1 MNFYTNIYIR
11 GNEVLLRGI
20 EDGEKI
26 QLAIPYKPYLFV
38 PSHDSNTPFKTLKGQ
53 PVKRIDF
60 ESMREARDYVARYKN
75 VENFP
80 VYGLSNFGY
89 TFIND
94 KYKGEIQYDVSKISV
109 VTIDIETASDG
120 GFPDIETA
128 NKQITAITL
137 RKNDQVISFGLFP
150 YEPELPNVK
159 YFFCESE
166 AHMLE
171 QFIQVW
177 CSKQFSP
184 DIITGWNVEF
194 FDMPYIVN
202 RIRRILG
209 DYSVKKLSPWGMMSS
224 REFEIM
230 GKTYNLEQPVG
241 ITILDYMALYKKFS
255 FSQQESFKLDHVS
268 FIELGERK
276 LDFTELG
283 FETLD
288 DFYKGDFRNYMN
300 YNIRDVD
307 LVYRLDQ
314 KLKLIEQV
322 FAIAYDG
329 KVNYI
334 DTLATVRMWDT
345 IIHNYLLEKNIVVDN
360 PKVIEKQRQIEGAY
374 VKDPQVGKHDWV
386 VSFDLNSLYPHLIM
400 QYNISPETLTGQYSK
415 FANSERFN
423 DDGTLIDYQITD
435 SIGMIIDDKVLDDL
449 SIRNQLTQQ
458 NVTITPTGCMFDRDY
473 QGFLPKLMETMYND
487 RSTWKKRMLE
497 AKKKYEKTPTEE
509 LANEVARCHNM
520 QLAKKIQLNS
530 AYGALSNVYFR
541 WYDPRLAES
550 ITKAGQ
556 LSIRWVEKKM
566 NEHLNKLFKTTG
578 EDYVIACDTDSMYI
592 RFQRLVDMV
601 YKDQTDH
608 QKIVSFLDKA
618 CEEKFEPF
626 IDKCYEELA
635 IHVNG
640 YQQKMKMKREA
651 IANKGIWTAK
661 KHYILNVYNNEGVS
675 YKEPKL
681 KMQGIEAVR
690 SSTPSACRDYIK
702 KSLGVIM
709 NGTQDELI
717 GFIERSR
724 IEFKKKPF
732 EEIAFPRSVRG
743 LKKYYDSKNGYKK
756 ASKAGVPIHVRAAL
770 VHNHLVK
777 TKKLDNTVSPIYEGE
792 KIKFAYLTMPNPVHE
807 NVFATTGPLPKQFG
821 LEKYI
826 DYETQF
832 DKAFVEPIRT
842 IVNVMGWTTEK
853 ASSTLDDF
861 FGD

>member
-1 MNFYTNIYIR
+1 MNFYTNIHIR
-11 GNEVLLRGI
+11 GNEVLLRGV

-26 QLAIPYKPYLFV
+26 QLAVPYKPYLFV
-38 PSHDSNTPFKTLKGQ
+38 PSQDNNTKYKTLKGQ

-60 ESMREARDYVARYKN
+60 DSIREAREFVAMYKK
-75 VENFP
+75 VDNFP
-80 VYGLSNFGY
+80 IYGLMNYGY

-137 RKNDQVISFGLFP
+137 RKNEQSVVLGLFP

-159 YFFCESE
+159 YLHCESE
-166 AHMLE
+166 AHLLE
-171 QFIQVW
+171 MFIQVW
-177 CSKQFSP
+177 CSKQFNP

-209 DYSVKKLSPWGMMSS
+209 EYSVKKLSPWGLMST

-230 GKTYNLEQPVG
+230 GKTYNLEQPIG

-255 FSQQESFKLDHVS
+255 FSQQESFKLDHIA

-276 LDFTELG
+276 LDYKELG
-283 FETLD
+283 FESLD
-288 DFYKGDFRNYMN
+288 DFYKGDFRNYIN

-345 IIHNYLLEKNIVVDN
+345 IIHNYLLDANIVVDN
-360 PKVIEKQRQIEGAY
+360 PPVIEKQRQIEGAY
-374 VKDPQVGKHDWV
+374 VKDPQVGMHKWV

-400 QYNISPETLTGQYSK
+400 QYNISPETLNGQYSR
-415 FANSERFN
+415 FANTERFG
-423 DDGTLIDYQITD
+423 DDGNLVDFQITD
-435 SIGMIIDDKVLDDL
+435 SIGMILDEGVLNDL

-458 NVTITPTGCMFDRDY
+458 NVTMTPTGCMFDRDY

-487 RSTWKKRMLE
+487 RSAWKKRMID
-497 AKKKYEKTPTEE
+497 AKKKYEISPSEE
-509 LANEVARCHNM
+509 LSNEVARCHNM

-530 AYGALSNVYFR
+530 AYGALSNVFFR

-556 LSIRWVEKKM
+556 LSIRWMEKKI
-566 NEHLNKLFKTTG
+566 NIHLNKLFKTTG

-592 RFQRLVDMV
+592 RLEKLVDTV
-601 YKDQTDH
+601 YKDQSDH
-608 QKIVSFLDKA
+608 EKIVNFLDKA

-626 IDKCYEELA
+626 IDRCYEELA
-635 IHVNG
+635 VLVNA
-640 YQQKMKMKREA
+640 YEQKMKMKREA
-651 IANKGIWTAK
+651 IANKGIWTGK
-661 KHYILNVYNNEGVS
+661 KHYILNVYNNEGVA

-702 KSLGVIM
+702 KAIGVIM

-717 GFIERSR
+717 SYIDRSR
-724 IEFKKKPF
+724 VEFKKKPF
-732 EEIAFPRSVRG
+732 EEVAFPRSVRG
-743 LKKYYDSKNGYKK
+743 LKKYYDSKNGYQK

-770 VHNHLVK
+770 VHNHLIK
-777 TKKLDNTVSPIYEGE
+777 TKKLDNTLDQIYEGE
-792 KIKFAYLTMPNPVHE
+792 KIKFAYLLMPNPVHE
-807 NVFATTGPLPKQFG
+807 NVFATTGALPKQFG
-821 LEKYI
+821 LDRFI

-842 IVNVMGWTTEK
+842 ITNVMGWHTEK
-853 ASSTLDDF
+853 PSSTLDDF

>member
-1 MNFYTNIYIR
+1 MNFYTNVHIR
-11 GNEVLLRGI
+11 GNDVLLRGF
-20 EDGEKI
+20 EDGERVEEI
-26 QLAIPYKPYLFV
+26 IPYFPYLFV
-38 PSHDSNTPFKTLKGQ
+38 PSPSSETPYKTLKGQ
-53 PVKRIDF
+53 PLVRKDF
-60 ESMREARDYVARYKN
+60 DTISLARAHIESKKGVVN
-75 VENFP
+75 SQI
-80 VYGLSNFGY
+80 YGLTNFGY

-94 KYKGEIQYDVSKISV
+94 RYKGEIQYDVSKISI

-120 GFPDIETA
+120 GFPNIQTA
-128 NKQITAITL
+128 DKQITAITL
-137 RKNDQVISFGLFP
+137 RRNNMSVVLGLFP
-150 YEPELPNVK
+150 YEPESEDVK
-159 YFFCESE
+159 YFHCQSESLL
-166 AHMLE
+166 LE
-171 QFIQVW
+171 KFIQVW
-177 CSKQFSP
+177 CSKQFNP
-184 DIITGWNVEF
+184 DIVTGWNVEY

-202 RIRRILG
+202 RINRVLG
-209 DYSVKKLSPWGMMSS
+209 DYSVKKLSPWKSMTK
-224 REFEIM
+224 RKFEVM
-230 GKTYNLEQPVG
+230 GKPVELVQPVG
-241 ITILDYMALYKKFS
+241 ISILDYMSLYKKFS
-255 FSQQESFKLDHVS
+255 FTQQESFKLDHIAFV
-268 FIELGERK
+268 ELGERK
-276 LDFTELG
+276 LDYTALG

-288 DFYKGDFRNYMN
+288 EFYKGDFKNFIN

-322 FAIAYDG
+322 LAIAYDG

-334 DTLATVRMWDT
+334 DTLTTVRIWDV
-345 IIHNYLLEKNIVVDN
+345 IIHNYLMEKNIIIEN
-360 PKVIEKQRQIEGAY
+360 PVVIEKRRQIEGAY

-400 QYNISPETLTGQYSK
+400 QYNISPETLTGQYAR

-423 DDGTLIDYQITD
+423 NVGELVDYQVTD
-435 SIGMIIDDKVLDDL
+435 SIGMIINDKALDDL

-487 RSTWKKRMLE
+487 RSTWKKRMIE
-497 AKKKYEKTPTEE
+497 AKKKYELNPTEE
-509 LANEVARCHNM
+509 LSNEIARCHNM

-530 AYGALSNVYFR
+530 AYGALSNMYFR
-541 WYDPRLAES
+541 WFDPRLAES

-592 RFQRLVDMV
+592 KFGKLVDV
-601 YKDQTDH
+601 VFKDQTDH

-626 IDKCYEELA
+626 INKCYEELA
-635 IHVNG
+635 IHVNA
-640 YQQKMKMKREA
+640 YQQKMQMKREA

-690 SSTPSACRDYIK
+690 SSTPSACRDCIK

-709 NGTQDELI
+709 NGTQEELI
-717 GFIERSR
+717 SYIEKSR
-724 IEFKKKPF
+724 IDFKKKPF
-732 EEIAFPRSVRG
+732 DEVAFPRSVRG
-743 LKKYYDSKNGYKK
+743 LSKYFDRTIGYKK
-756 ASKAGVPIHVRAAL
+756 SSGAGVPIHVRAAL
-770 VHNHLVK
+770 VHNHQVK
-777 TKKLDNTVSPIYEGE
+777 KKKLDSIISPIYEGE
-792 KIKFAYLTMPNPVHE
+792 KIKFAYLLTPNPVHE
-807 NVFATTGPLPKQFG
+807 NVFATAGPLPKQFG
-821 LEKYI
+821 LENYI

-842 IVNVMGWTTEK
+842 IVNVMGWHTEK
-853 ASSTLDDF
+853 ASSTLEDF